1 MGGAFRPAYAEAMP
15 EQQPPTRQFGGQAV
29 VEGVMI
35 RGPRSMAVAVRQPN
49 GEIAKRTRRLGGVY
63 TSRLRRVPLIR
74 GVLVLWETL
83 TLGIGALAWA
93 TAVASDEVDEHGDA
107 KPLGFFSWV
116 FLVAMMAVGL
126 AVFFAGPVL
135 ATAWLES
142 RLAGPLVVAVEGV
155 LRVAL
160 LVGYIWLIGRSPEVG
175 RVFQYHAAEHM
186 AVHALE
192 QGRELSVQAVRRLPK
207 EHPRCGTSFLLTVAV
222 VAAIAFI
229 LAGSDPLWWRL
240 ASRILLIP
248 VIAAIS
254 YEAIRFAG
262 VHLDSPVVRALFAAN
277 LGLQRLTTRR
287 PDDEQ
292 IQVAIASLEAAIAE
306 ERAAAADALAEPEAS
321 EA

>member
-1 MGGAFRPAYAEAMP
+1 
-15 EQQPPTRQFGGQAV
+15 
-29 VEGVMI
+29 MI

-49 GEIAKRTRRLGGVY
+49 GEIAKRTRRLGSVY

-74 GVLVLWETL
+74 GVLVLWETIA
-83 TLGIGALAWA
+83 LGIGALAWA
-93 TAVASDEVDEHGDA
+93 TAVAADEVGEDGEA
-107 KPLGFFSWV
+107 QPLGFFSWA
-116 FLVAMMAVGL
+116 FLIAMMSVGL
-126 AVFFAGPVL
+126 VVFFAGPVL

-142 RLAGPLVVAVEGV
+142 RLAGPLVIAFEGA
-155 LRVAL
+155 LRLLL

-192 QGRELSVQAVRRLPK
+192 QDRELSVQAVRRLPK

-229 LAGSDPLWWRL
+229 LVGSDPLWWRL
-240 ASRILLIP
+240 ASRIVLIP
-248 VIAAIS
+248 VIVAIS

-262 VHLDSPVVRALFAAN
+262 FHLENPVVRALFSAN
-277 LGLQRLTTRR
+277 LALQKLTTRR

-292 IQVAIASLEAAIAE
+292 IQVAIASLEAAIDE
-306 ERAAAADALAEPEAS
+306 ERAAATADALAAPSPS

>member
-1 MGGAFRPAYAEAMP
+1 
-15 EQQPPTRQFGGQAV
+15 
-29 VEGVMI
+29 MI

-63 TSRLRRVPLIR
+63 TSPLRRVPLIR

-83 TLGIGALAWA
+83 ALGIGALAWA
-93 TAVASDEVDEHGDA
+93 TAVASDEVDADGEA
-107 KPLGFFSWV
+107 EPLGFFAWA
-116 FLVAMMAVGL
+116 FLLAMMAVGL
-126 AVFFAGPVL
+126 VVFFAGPVL

-142 RLAGPLVVAVEGV
+142 RMAGPLVVAVEGV
-155 LRVAL
+155 LRLVL

-222 VAAIAFI
+222 VAGVAFI
-229 LAGSDPLWWRL
+229 VVGSEPLWWRL
-240 ASRILLIP
+240 TSRIALIP
-248 VIAAIS
+248 LIAAIS

-262 VHLDSPVVRALFAAN
+262 FHLENPVVRALFSAN
-277 LGLQRLTTRR
+277 LALQKLTTRR

-292 IQVAIASLEAAIAE
+292 IQVAIASLEAAIDE
-306 ERAAAADALAEPEAS
+306 ERAAAAADALAESGPGEA
-321 EA
+321 

>member
-1 MGGAFRPAYAEAMP
+1 MAGT
-15 EQQPPTRQFGGQAV
+15 QPPTANFGGQAV

-49 GEIAKRTRRLGGVY
+49 GEIALRTRRLGGVY

-83 TLGIGALAWA
+83 ALGIGALAWS
-93 TAVASDEVDEHGDA
+93 TAVASDEVDEHGEA
-107 KPLGFFSWV
+107 QPLGFLGWT
-116 FLVAMMAVGL
+116 FLVVMLAVGL
-126 AVFFAGPVL
+126 AFFFAGPVL

-142 RLAGPLVVAVEGV
+142 RLAGPLVIAIEGV

-160 LVGYIWLIGRSPEVG
+160 LIGYIWLIGRSSEVG

-186 AVHALE
+186 SVHALE

-229 LAGSDPLWWRL
+229 LVGSDPLWWRF
-240 ASRILLIP
+240 ASRVVLIP
-248 VIAAIS
+248 LIAAIS
-254 YEAIRFAG
+254 YEAIRFG
-262 VHLDSPVVRALFAAN
+262 GLHLDRAAVRALFSAN
-277 LGLQRLTTRR
+277 LALQKLTTRR

-306 ERAAAADALAEPEAS
+306 ERAVADATQVVAEPGS
-321 EA
+321 G